1 MISMTQNVRKWLE
14 NVRKWLKCHEWP
26 INDSGWLFIWL
37 VTRNDPWNVP
47 QVYSRLLIYQD
58 SWQWWKNVG
67 GGKSTGSLVHSLLRW
82 VAVLGARLAHRVV
95 YTGVF
100 HKISYSNLWFY
111 SNEKMKLWQKISSG
125 TRSLGSLEIS
135 STFNFKIPKIL

>member
-1 MISMTQNVRKWLE
+1 MTIYR
-14 NVRKWLKCHEWP
+14 
-26 INDSGWLFIWL
+26 L

-58 SWQWWKNVG
+58 SWQWWKNGG

-125 TRSLGSLEIS
+125 TQSLGSSEIS
-135 STFNFKIPKIL
+135 STFNFKIPKILEPNSICIIICLSYDYHMYYHMYYHMFYHMY